1 MRIWHDGALVDPA
14 LVRISPDDRGFTFG
28 DGVFETIRVL
38 DGRPMHAG
46 RHLGRLRHGAGLLG
60 IPVAFDDRA
69 LLEAV
74 LAVVAESAVRQGS
87 VRITLSRGPAPRG
100 IATPP
105 SVRPTLLVA
114 AQDGAVSRAPVRLV
128 VARTTRRNE
137 FSPLST
143 IKCANYLDSVLA
155 RREAEAQGMDDALL
169 LNTAGLV
176 AESTTATLL
185 ARFDGRL
192 RTPRLVDGAL
202 PGVARGLLL
211 EAGLVSECRIAPDH
225 LAHAETLL
233 LCNSLGVRQV
243 ASLDRSPVPALPDLV
258 ARLSAVLAM
267 EPAA

>member
-14 LVRISPDDRGFTFG
+14 LVRIAPDDRGFTFG

-38 DGRPMHAG
+38 DGRPMHAS
-46 RHLGRLRHGAGLLG
+46 RHLDRLRKGAALLG
-60 IPVAFDDRA
+60 IPVAVDDPGLLRA
-69 LLEAV
+69 IMAV
-74 LAVVAESAVRQGS
+74 IADTGARQGS

-105 SVRPTLLVA
+105 SMTPTLLVA
-114 AQDGAVSRAPVRLV
+114 AQDGASSRGPVRLI

-143 IKCANYLDSVLA
+143 IKSANYLDSVLA
-155 RREAEAQGMDDALL
+155 RREAEAEGMDDALL
-169 LNTAGLV
+169 LNTAGMV
-176 AESTTATLL
+176 AESATATLL

-202 PGVARGLLL
+202 PGIARGLLL
-211 EAGLVSECRIAPDH
+211 EAGLASECRIAPDD
-225 LAHAETLL
+225 LPHAETLL

-243 ASLDRSPVPALPDLV
+243 ASLDRLPVRALPDLV
-258 ARLSAVLAM
+258 ARLSAALAT
-267 EPAA
+267 EPG